1 MSRGWD
7 DGEAVISELGL
18 QKLGFLE
25 KWKEIERDGERV
37 ERNKDGRLGR
47 DLDPLLPFLFSHLF
61 IS

>member
-37 ERNKDGRLGR
+37 GEKQRW
-47 DLDPLLPFLFSHLF
+47 
-61 IS
+61 